1 MIRPL
6 SRPSTAL
13 SAAARSKLGI
23 AALVASLAAACIPSP
38 ADAPNA
44 AQAPASGPA
53 NMSPGTHVQVAK
65 QGQWYGATIL
75 QPLGEGRFL
84 VHYDNT
90 GNEWND
96 EAVGPDRIK
105 PFTMGTLEGARA
117 SGPRS
122 LRSPNPF
129 QPARDYHPGERVLVT
144 YQSRLLVGDIVM
156 QVAPDTFRVHY
167 DAFGPEAI
175 ESVTAD
181 RIRRPFSGATPHAV
195 GDALTVDVNGQAMPA
210 KVVAASAADHW
221 VVRFDNYGPQ
231 YDQEIGAD
239 RIKTTAAAPS
249 AASAPPPV
257 LPSVT
262 PPVAEAAAAKDEKA
276 KPKGPPPDGAPL
288 PQTGPPAVG
297 ETVFVSLRG
306 AWLPAS
312 VTAATAAGVKVK
324 FASGGEEEVPADRVL
339 REPATTKGLHY
350 QPGQLVLVEYKGGLV
365 EFIGVWLPA
374 KVLKLVGK
382 DYKVRFEDWLGPEN
396 DEIVLSKRLR
406 PR

>member
-6 SRPSTAL
+6 SRRSTAL

-23 AALVASLAAACIPSP
+23 AALVAALAAACIPLR

-44 AQAPASGPA
+44 AQAPASA
-53 NMSPGTHVQVAK
+53 NMSPG
-65 QGQWYGATIL
+65 
-75 QPLGEGRFL
+75 
-84 VHYDNT
+84 
-90 GNEWND
+90 
-96 EAVGPDRIK
+96 
-105 PFTMGTLEGARA
+105 
-117 SGPRS
+117 
-122 LRSPNPF
+122 
-129 QPARDYHPGERVLVT
+129 
-144 YQSRLLVGDIVM
+144 
-156 QVAPDTFRVHY
+156 
-167 DAFGPEAI
+167 
-175 ESVTAD
+175 
-181 RIRRPFSGATPHAV
+181 
-195 GDALTVDVNGQAMPA
+195 
-210 KVVAASAADHW
+210 
-221 VVRFDNYGPQ
+221 
-231 YDQEIGAD
+231 EIGAD

-297 ETVFVSLRG
+297 ETVFVSRQD
-306 AWLPAS
+306 AWFPAS

-324 FASGGEEEVPADRVL
+324 LASGGEEEVPADRVL

-365 EFIGVWLPA
+365 EFIGIWLPA

-382 DYKVRFEDWLGPEN
+382 DYKVRFEEGKGPEG
-396 DEIVLSKRLR
+396 DQIVLSKRLR